1 MEKARS
7 ARVPGSPNRVRRPQ
21 RAGLPVRKGR
31 EDGGDLLAGSAG
43 FLPGED
49 FAKSPARGRSWRA
62 RGRFRGAGGS
72 ATGGFGELALPWQGR
87 SPHEATSCHFH
98 QRLRKAH
105 EPSSPQVPVGQQSGV
120 RVSIVTFFFFLS
132 SFFLSPPPRGQLC
145 QKVFRVSSS
154 AAPPWLYSQADM
166 HYITRKSLKNT

>member
-7 ARVPGSPNRVRRPQ
+7 ARVPSSPNRVRRPR

-31 EDGGDLLAGSAG
+31 EDCGDLLAGSAG

-49 FAKSPARGRSWRA
+49 FEKSPARGSSWRA

-72 ATGGFGELALPWQGR
+72 ATGGFGELALPWQGL

-105 EPSSPQVPVGQQSGV
+105 ESSSPQVPVGQQSGV

-132 SFFLSPPPRGQLC
+132 FFSPPPRGQLVKKFPGC
-145 QKVFRVSSS
+145 HRL
-154 AAPPWLYSQADM
+154 PPLHGFIYGQ
-166 HYITRKSLKNT
+166 TCTT